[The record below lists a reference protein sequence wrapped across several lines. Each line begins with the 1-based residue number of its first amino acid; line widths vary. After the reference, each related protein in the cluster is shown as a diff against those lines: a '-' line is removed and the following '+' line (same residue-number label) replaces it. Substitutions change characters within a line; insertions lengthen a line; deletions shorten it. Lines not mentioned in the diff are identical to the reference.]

1 MQITARGRYAVMAMA
16 DLAGCACRPE
26 ACCRAVRLT
35 EIAERQGI
43 SLAFLEQ
50 IFCRLRQAG
59 LVSAARGPG
68 GGYRLARP
76 AVEIPI
82 IEILRGA
89 GEPIRTTR
97 CSPGSGPCVKA
108 PLGGR
113 AGGPE
118 REPRGRCQTHD
129 LWAALGQEIER
140 FLASVT
146 LADVIG
152 KRPAG
157 PEVAAA

>member
-1 MQITARGRYAVMAMA
+1 VQITARGRYAVMAMV
-16 DLAGCACRPE
+16 DLADCVSVPGGSGRT
-26 ACCRAVRLT
+26 VRLT

-43 SLAFLEQ
+43 SRAFLEQ
-50 IFCRLRQAG
+50 IFSRLRQAG

-76 AVEIPI
+76 PGEIRI
-82 IEILRGA
+82 IEILRSA

-97 CSPGSGPCVKA
+97 CNPGGGPCMPA
-108 PLGGR
+108 PISSSDGEL
-113 AGGPE
+113 E
-118 REPRGRCQTHD
+118 RDPRGRCQTHD
-129 LWAALGQEIER
+129 LWAALGREIER

-146 LADVIG
+146 LADVLG
-152 KRPAG
+152 RRLPE

>member
-1 MQITARGRYAVMAMA
+1 VQITARGRYAVMAMA
-16 DLAGCACRPE
+16 DLAGRICQPE

-59 LVSAARGPG
+59 LVSAVRGPG

-76 AVEIPI
+76 AAEIPI

-97 CSPGSGPCVKA
+97 CNPDGRPCMKASPG
-108 PLGGR
+108 R
-113 AGGPE
+113 PE
-118 REPRGRCQTHD
+118 REFGGRCQTHD
-129 LWAALGQEIER
+129 LWAALGREIER

-152 KRPAG
+152 ERLGG

>member
-16 DLAGCACRPE
+16 DLAGCVCPPE
-26 ACCRAVRLT
+26 ECCRAVRLT

-43 SLAFLEQ
+43 SLTFLEQ

-59 LVSAARGPG
+59 LVSAVRGPG

-76 AVEIPI
+76 AAEIPI

-97 CSPGSGPCVKA
+97 CNPDGGPCMKA
-108 PLGGR
+108 PPGR
-113 AGGPE
+113 LVGGPE
-118 REPRGRCQTHD
+118 REPGERCQTHD
-129 LWAALGQEIER
+129 LWAALGREIER

-152 KRPAG
+152 ERLAG
-157 PEVAAA
+157 PEAAAA